1 MAGESTATV
10 ARLVDFPSRRL
21 LFFDLEPNSNGSSLE
36 ASTDDDDDDESSSFA
51 FVIVAFLLCC
61 CCCSFNVLLLLSFFF
76 IIVVVVKVV
85 FVCTPQRALLLA
97 MLQEERREEGDV
109 NVAIAFVDRCFVG
122 FLMLLLFALGVVLR
136 VLNIDDVV
144 GDTLLVA
151 DIIIFLLSQ
160 KLLRLI
166 PFTLTPL
173 LLQNRGGDDDA
184 FLSLSFSLL
193 SIG

>member
-1 MAGESTATV
+1 
-10 ARLVDFPSRRL
+10 
-21 LFFDLEPNSNGSSLE
+21 
-36 ASTDDDDDDESSSFA
+36 
-51 FVIVAFLLCC
+51 
-61 CCCSFNVLLLLSFFF
+61 LLSFFF

-122 FLMLLLFALGVVLR
+122 FLMLLLFALGVILR

-160 KLLRLI
+160 KLLLYVL
-166 PFTLTPL
+166 FLFL
-173 LLQNRGGDDDA
+173 LLLLFFKIALRRRGCFLGESF
-184 FLSLSFSLL
+184 FLSSFD
-193 SIG
+193 G

>member
-1 MAGESTATV
+1 
-10 ARLVDFPSRRL
+10 
-21 LFFDLEPNSNGSSLE
+21 
-36 ASTDDDDDDESSSFA
+36 
-51 FVIVAFLLCC
+51 
-61 CCCSFNVLLLLSFFF
+61 
-76 IIVVVVKVV
+76 
-85 FVCTPQRALLLA
+85 

-160 KLLRLI
+160 KLLLYVL
-166 PFTLTPL
+166 FLFL
-173 LLQNRGGDDDA
+173 LLLLFFKIALRRRGCFLGESF
-184 FLSLSFSLL
+184 FLSSFD
-193 SIG
+193 G

>member
-1 MAGESTATV
+1 
-10 ARLVDFPSRRL
+10 
-21 LFFDLEPNSNGSSLE
+21 
-36 ASTDDDDDDESSSFA
+36 
-51 FVIVAFLLCC
+51 
-61 CCCSFNVLLLLSFFF
+61 
-76 IIVVVVKVV
+76 
-85 FVCTPQRALLLA
+85 

-122 FLMLLLFALGVVLR
+122 FLMLLLFALGVVVR
-136 VLNIDDVV
+136 VLTIDDVV

>member
-1 MAGESTATV
+1 
-10 ARLVDFPSRRL
+10 
-21 LFFDLEPNSNGSSLE
+21 
-36 ASTDDDDDDESSSFA
+36 
-51 FVIVAFLLCC
+51 
-61 CCCSFNVLLLLSFFF
+61 
-76 IIVVVVKVV
+76 
-85 FVCTPQRALLLA
+85 

-160 KLLRLI
+160 KLLLYVL
-166 PFTLTPL
+166 FLFL
-173 LLQNRGGDDDA
+173 LLLLFFKIAGEKIMLSRESF
-184 FLSLSFSLL
+184 FLSSFDWMMY
-193 SIG
+193 I

>member
-1 MAGESTATV
+1 
-10 ARLVDFPSRRL
+10 
-21 LFFDLEPNSNGSSLE
+21 
-36 ASTDDDDDDESSSFA
+36 
-51 FVIVAFLLCC
+51 
-61 CCCSFNVLLLLSFFF
+61 LLSFFF

-151 DIIIFLLSQ
+151 DIIIFLLFFS
-160 KLLRLI
+160 KAFLIRLI
-166 PFTLTPL
+166 PFPFTPP
-173 LLQNRGGDDDA
+173 LLQNRFETTRMLSRRV
-184 FLSLSFSLL
+184 FL
-193 SIG
+193 

>member
-1 MAGESTATV
+1 
-10 ARLVDFPSRRL
+10 
-21 LFFDLEPNSNGSSLE
+21 
-36 ASTDDDDDDESSSFA
+36 
-51 FVIVAFLLCC
+51 
-61 CCCSFNVLLLLSFFF
+61 
-76 IIVVVVKVV
+76 
-85 FVCTPQRALLLA
+85 

-160 KLLRLI
+160 KLLLCVL
-166 PFTLTPL
+166 FLFL
-173 LLQNRGGDDDA
+173 LLLLFFKIALRRRGC
-184 FLSLSFSLL
+184 FLESLSFSLL
-193 SIG
+193 SMDDVCIYSIIPTLTENAMMRLI